1 VKQEIDGWHPEL
13 QALLEIE
20 SGRGVQGNAVYR
32 DLVRSSLVVEAE
44 YLVLGVRSRYEYG
57 SRNAVQNDFTFTR
70 DLLDSIYA
78 SGRLHLPFI
87 GVLLVGW

>member
-20 SGRGVQGNAVYR
+20 SGRGVHR